1 MKMFLFTFLSTFY
14 NKKLFN
20 NIIYKSTL
28 DDNYENKNKT
38 YISKKYIYNI
48 MNNYIDEKKYNNSY
62 SDEIINNSEY
72 NNFHKANNITNIK
85 TKIKINIMPGIN
97 YAYPYENQ
105 TENTQNLNNINK
117 NLNLLK
123 YKNILI
129 NKNIAESIK
138 LDYANK
144 YLLINETK
152 YNYNIKNGGL
162 YNDWNFTF

>member
-1 MKMFLFTFLSTFY
+1 MANTVKTNWIPNIFQDGNPANCIVSLIDSDGITRTNIFKLDYYTTFTLRPVDVL
-14 NKKLFN
+14 KLPQQ
-20 NIIYKSTL
+20 L
-28 DDNYENKNKT
+28 
-38 YISKKYIYNI
+38 
-48 MNNYIDEKKYNNSY
+48 
-62 SDEIINNSEY
+62 INNSEY